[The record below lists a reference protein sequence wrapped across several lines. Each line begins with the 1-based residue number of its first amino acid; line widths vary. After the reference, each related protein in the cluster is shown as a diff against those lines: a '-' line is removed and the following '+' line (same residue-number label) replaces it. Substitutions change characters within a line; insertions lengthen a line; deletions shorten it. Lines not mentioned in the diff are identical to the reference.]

1 LREIYWH
8 ILIGAGILILTFIL
22 KLGVLAAS
30 SLQLLA
36 YTLMLTRK
44 SYDADSSKAL
54 DLRAVE
60 KMSEYPGNLE
70 NLVFKSF
77 SDIGGKISCYK
88 IFEKAIHD
96 NINGFPMEKSLTK
109 YSRFS
114 DKTIKILMKLISSLF
129 VRDTA
134 SAKKVLRTY
143 IIILK
148 ENEVLKNERRNIFS
162 EARFRAR
169 IMLIVS
175 ALLMGFLS
183 ATGPIINMFSSFSSK
198 PIFQSEALQ
207 TFSLFTYL
215 LSISILVHYSLSY
228 KRLWKTLL
236 YSVTSFTLSFLIFNK
251 ILTALLFKTSP

>member
-1 LREIYWH
+1 MRKIHYY
-8 ILIGAGILILTFIL
+8 ILIEVGIFALTFIL
-22 KLGVLAAS
+22 KLGIPVVC
-30 SLQLLA
+30 SLQLLV
-36 YTLMLTRK
+36 YTLILTRN
-44 SYDADSSKAL
+44 SDDADSSKAS
-54 DLRAVE
+54 DLEAVE
-60 KMSEYPGNLE
+60 KISEHPGNLE

-77 SDIGGKISCYK
+77 SDISREAGCHK
-88 IFEKAIHD
+88 IFEKAIHH
-96 NINGFPMEKSLTK
+96 NINGFPIEKALVK

-129 VRDTA
+129 VRDTV
-134 SAKKVLRTY
+134 SAKKVLETY

-148 ENEVLKNERRNIFS
+148 ENEILKNERRNIFS

-183 ATGPIINMFSSFSSK
+183 AAGPVINMFSSFSPK
-198 PIFQSEALQ
+198 PIFQPEISQ

-215 LSISILVHYSLSY
+215 LSVSILLHYSLSY
-228 KRLWKTLL
+228 KRLLKTLL

-251 ILTALLFKTSP
+251 VLTAFLF